1 LHSIFLNIGLLHS
14 YNLIFLSNL
23 TQRVHSWSDSQ
34 PVADVFLMLVRVL
47 FFVSIIYCHPP

>member
-14 YNLIFLSNL
+14 YNMIFLSNL

-34 PVADVFLMLVRVL
+34 PVADVFLMLVRNFAFL
-47 FFVSIIYCHPP
+47 M

>member
-14 YNLIFLSNL
+14 YNMIFLSNL

-34 PVADVFLMLVRVL
+34 PVADVFLMLVRSL
-47 FFVSIIYCHPP
+47 HF